1 MQSELTELEEKL
13 SLGNQLLAYDID
25 LKSADSPE
33 DIGEKAKN
41 IENLEQFMVS
51 LIDKLKACDSSNMTE
66 EQRIDMERKLDEAMS
81 LINKLHA
88 LRESISSHLKSLAD
102 WKTAEGE
109 LEDEI
114 RVIMDNIEGLR
125 DSYSQPQPYPT
136 AINDVNILQR
146 LQDQIMKLLQ
156 KTIDKEQTLS
166 QNLPNYHPAIN
177 AIKQQIE
184 KATEDVKKLLPSLIE
199 DVSTEKQLVDIQND
213 LINQLNGLN
222 DRAIVIRNEPHDETQ
237 IPRLEELKNEL
248 EEVGD
253 MLKELKEK
261 ENKPMKLVL
270 HSDDLKIT
278 SVVDQYE
285 KVNRLLNETKEQLA
299 NQVASTE
306 LQSTVSNEAQELH
319 YIVDEAY
326 KVENDVNA
334 TASDLRKAIDD
345 LKNGRS
351 HLTALKN
358 AYDQLENVPDM
369 NLFYE
374 NVFDEISTL
383 NEQYDNVERNL
394 EDRLDMLNEFDVIA
408 DSVNKRLMD
417 LEDNVHKLEVPSA
430 SCELSVA
437 DKGLSDVNELQES
450 LKKLHELKEQLT
462 PLLKPA
468 STVENFDNRLADVSK
483 NFQQW
488 HDESVKKK
496 QELEAE
502 NNLLSL
508 INDFEQTLVNAEND
522 FEKLEGTMNAL
533 KSFKDMILPIVV
545 EKSDRIRDLILPVKT
560 ENIKQL
566 YHNVDMLND
575 RFNDLSTRV
584 NDKLND
590 AERQENLFDD
600 IQRELNNME
609 QKTDDFIKKYTTSQD
624 LLIAM
629 EDVDQLYSLQDQIPS
644 LSAMEN
650 ITEDG
655 LKDNL
660 IKKADTMKNKIENLL
675 VPLKKDIQKEQE
687 LMRDLHETL
696 STLTAIGDDVIAV
709 DPNTESLQ
717 QLESIHQLAENL
729 RQLKGKI
736 EKLEEKLQS
745 SEGMVKHA
753 LVTDDLFGRVVQLQ
767 DALDD
772 KKEKLTERAKL
783 CAITPEI
790 NLINESVQNYINE
803 MEQIPMQTIEEQN
816 VALSELE
823 GKKYE
828 LENLLKN
835 IPQGD
840 EGSELREKCNWLLG
854 QLNDVLKRLADAVG
868 EKFTALGAF
877 NVIKDE
883 VEAQISSLQSVPAS
897 ISGEYTVFE
906 LDNQLHDINVE
917 TEKLQKLREKILH
930 ANVSELDREQY
941 DERSVLLSKIDES
954 LQHAQKNHEY
964 FNKKRIQLLAHEKI
978 CADSKA
984 LYDELEKL
992 VKDGE
997 KLLSDSEALPISYGS
1012 TADALSTLTE
1022 KAINLRIN
1030 EPEIEQSQ
1038 KLIFKQ
1044 LWELVDNAKD
1054 VQTQLIQRAYM
1065 WEQFVKERDSA
1076 LEELN
1081 DIRGQIHEIDG
1092 RGMRRFDKMLD
1103 DLEALKVLYL
1113 RWSFLANLQ
1122 SRLLSLSSQ
1131 LHPLTCAQREGKAYA
1146 EEASELEKKFENLL
1160 DSMSAEFRVREEIVH
1175 SLLVISDE
1183 LDDIR
1188 NVLDAQNITACSQK
1202 ELQQHLEGIRAHLST
1217 LDQDIAKYNDNRIFL
1232 SEETEISTRHNFERL
1247 EEIEGKLKRV
1257 EFTDTEEEYDIDA
1270 AAEVLAAIYPDDH
1283 PRDVLREQ
1291 GIPFDDDS
1299 YDHNP
1304 SSATSDDDDKNK
1316 FKTPL
1321 DDEIMLEESEE
1332 DAVEAHPSHGVVAL
1346 SPIPDDPGPGHVHY
1360 ERQRSRW
1367 RRVLRTALP
1376 LQAMLVLLLGAACLV
1391 PHCDDESCCQLLNN
1405 FARSFDPSLEF
1416 LNGPPP
1422 F

>member
-854 QLNDVLKRLADAVG
+854 QLNDVLKRLADAV
-868 EKFTALGAF
+868 A
-877 NVIKDE
+877 IKEEIDTQTIPTLISDE
-883 VEAQISSLQSVPAS
+883 N
-897 ISGEYTVFE
+897 TVSE
-906 LDNQLHDINVE
+906 PDNQLHDINDDQKTIEEKCAAEKIDDDSILLYNELNTLIKEGQKVLNDAEAIPTIYATKSEAFISPLEAANELLKIMPKNDEMAIRLKTTVKDAKALQANLSHHANLWSQFVDERDNATDQLETKRKPLDEIGNKHIRSYEQVADDLDKLKKAALEVNDLRSVMSKLQDLCEQLDPLETAYADVRFYDVDVE
-917 TEKLQKLREKILH
+917 QTQQQYENLISLINNELYDENILNESTQQMARELEYLNERLSMEPIVREQFEEILNHQLPPLQAQLQALQTKNDEVKRTRIHVNPMSQPSIEILTEQLNHICLLVNEQLDNFAKAEREQKAMIIRKELEKLHTEPYDEEKLMKVEEKLQQLPVEDENTQILAVELQKLRANKADRDALEKEIEMKL
-930 ANVSELDREQY
+930 AELLNRMNVIRTNLSPIMEEEESERGKMKNDKKA
-941 DERSVLLSKIDES
+941 LSEIDEQINAFELALNETINEILSPMNELISQSHQENINLPS
-954 LQHAQKNHEY
+954 LQ
-964 FNKKRIQLLAHEKI
+964 
-978 CADSKA
+978 
-984 LYDELEKL
+984 
-992 VKDGE
+992 
-997 KLLSDSEALPISYGS
+997 
-1012 TADALSTLTE
+1012 
-1022 KAINLRIN
+1022 
-1030 EPEIEQSQ
+1030 
-1038 KLIFKQ
+1038 
-1044 LWELVDNAKD
+1044 
-1054 VQTQLIQRAYM
+1054 
-1065 WEQFVKERDSA
+1065 
-1076 LEELN
+1076 
-1081 DIRGQIHEIDG
+1081 
-1092 RGMRRFDKMLD
+1092 
-1103 DLEALKVLYL
+1103 
-1113 RWSFLANLQ
+1113 
-1122 SRLLSLSSQ
+1122 
-1131 LHPLTCAQREGKAYA
+1131 
-1146 EEASELEKKFENLL
+1146 SELENAQKFAEKCKVNLL
-1160 DSMSAEFRVREEIVH
+1160 
-1175 SLLVISDE
+1175 
-1183 LDDIR
+1183 
-1188 NVLDAQNITACSQK
+1188 
-1202 ELQQHLEGIRAHLST
+1202 
-1217 LDQDIAKYNDNRIFL
+1217 
-1232 SEETEISTRHNFERL
+1232 
-1247 EEIEGKLKRV
+1247 
-1257 EFTDTEEEYDIDA
+1257 
-1270 AAEVLAAIYPDDH
+1270 
-1283 PRDVLREQ
+1283 
-1291 GIPFDDDS
+1291 S
-1299 YDHNP
+1299 Y
-1304 SSATSDDDDKNK
+1304 
-1316 FKTPL
+1316 L
-1321 DDEIMLEESEE
+1321 IL
-1332 DAVEAHPSHGVVAL
+1332 
-1346 SPIPDDPGPGHVHY
+1346 
-1360 ERQRSRW
+1360 
-1367 RRVLRTALP
+1367 
-1376 LQAMLVLLLGAACLV
+1376 
-1391 PHCDDESCCQLLNN
+1391 
-1405 FARSFDPSLEF
+1405 
-1416 LNGPPP
+1416 
-1422 F
+1422 